1 MAIKSKAHEKLSFD
15 NIERVIQQL
24 EQDNPITKKEA
35 CGMLNIR
42 YNTTRLQRI
51 IDDHLD
57 LKSFRETRKAQN
69 KGKMATQD
77 EIRSVVKMYL
87 DGDNISEI
95 ANSLYRS
102 PAFVKNIVERV
113 GIPQK
118 LADSDYEG
126 KRNAMLPEQCVAL
139 EFDYNEKVWYPKRNR
154 FAIIK
159 DEITQKYQ
167 SERRGYACYGN
178 ITQCVNYEDRWGGKC
193 YKVYILDPCDT
204 SQTLFPWLDGEKTG
218 YWGTA
223 LAYELGSLKHLQKYL

>member
-57 LKSFRETRKAQN
+57 LKAFRETRKAQN
-69 KGKMATQD
+69 KGKMATED
-77 EIRSVVKMYL
+77 EIRSVVRAYL

-126 KRNAMLPEQCVAL
+126 KKNAMLPEECVSL

>member
-51 IDDHLD
+51 IDDHQD
-57 LKSFRETRKAQN
+57 LKAFRETRKAQN

-77 EIRSVVKMYL
+77 EIRSVVKLYL
-87 DGDNISEI
+87 DGDNISTI

-126 KRNAMLPEQCVAL
+126 MKKRYAARAMCII
-139 EFDYNEKVWYPKRNR
+139 EFEYNEKVWYPKKNR

-193 YKVYILDPCDT
+193 YKVYILRP
-204 SQTLFPWLDGEKTG
+204 L
-218 YWGTA
+218 
-223 LAYELGSLKHLQKYL
+223 

>member
-126 KRNAMLPEQCVAL
+126 KRKAMLPEQCVSL